1 MFLIKGILIGI
12 FISLPFGPIGILCLR
27 NIMVEGRRIGFAS
40 GLGAAVSDIFYS
52 IFVSF
57 GMNYILETMS
67 KIEDLIKFI
76 IGFALIFIGIK
87 IYVATPKLRE
97 KKKVVRARTSFARLF
112 ILGLS
117 NFSTIFIFFAIFTTL
132 NLFDDINLKN
142 ILLLIIGIFV
152 GSVLWWYVVSHIL
165 HKLNKKV
172 DVDYLKIV
180 NRVSGS
186 IIISAGAVNIFLYL
200 AILLKKY

>member
-12 FISLPFGPIGILCLR
+12 FISLPFGPVGILCLR

-76 IGFALIFIGIK
+76 IGFALVFIGIK
-87 IYVATPKLRE
+87 IYIATPKLRE
-97 KKKVVRARTSFARLF
+97 TKKVIRARTSFARLF

-117 NFSTIFIFFAIFTTL
+117 NFSTVFLFFAIFTTL

-142 ILLLIIGIFV
+142 ILLLIIGIFI

-172 DVDYLKIV
+172 DVDYLRIV

-200 AILLKKY
+200 AILLKKC